1 MWKWLNTFNK
11 HVLPICA
18 HNLRRNFV
26 CLISWSMLLF
36 SITLFSPHLVPSL
49 TMPGSGTSE
58 PRRKSHTP
66 AGSASDGGLDDWR
79 LDAKYDWGLNVLA
92 LQLPAHGVPERMRVC
107 VFLWG
112 LGKNFMVIE
121 LECSASC
128 CAVPAL
134 TLLES
139 AGMVATVSKAIAFR
153 VDILK
158 TQLRSSFSLYTHTKK
173 DIYRISINFLFSLFV
188 IKEKLNKTFFLNAG

>member
-1 MWKWLNTFNK
+1 
-11 HVLPICA
+11 
-18 HNLRRNFV
+18 
-26 CLISWSMLLF
+26 
-36 SITLFSPHLVPSL
+36 
-49 TMPGSGTSE
+49 
-58 PRRKSHTP
+58 
-66 AGSASDGGLDDWR
+66 
-79 LDAKYDWGLNVLA
+79 
-92 LQLPAHGVPERMRVC
+92 MRVC

-134 TLLES
+134 TLLKS

-153 VDILK
+153 VDIFK
-158 TQLRSSFSLYTHTKK
+158 TQLRSSFSLYTHTQRKTFTE
-173 DIYRISINFLFSLFV
+173 YQLTSFSLLFV

>member
-1 MWKWLNTFNK
+1 MFNK
-11 HVLPICA
+11 LVNVTFLHHLIFSTLGALIDHAGIRHVRA
-18 HNLRRNFV
+18 QEEV
-26 CLISWSMLLF
+26 
-36 SITLFSPHLVPSL
+36 
-49 TMPGSGTSE
+49 
-58 PRRKSHTP
+58 HTP

-173 DIYRISINFLFSLFV
+173 DIYRISINFLFSF
-188 IKEKLNKTFFLNAG
+188 ICN